1 MKSADLYRELAI
13 SWISKNRMKLK
24 LVPAI
29 NKCVC
34 HHKNCRSVVGPQQ
47 PVTLS
52 LSYGLYIGDKWAS
65 DQNYRTCYKS
75 IIASSQTKPV
85 IFYIQHHLWP
95 ISHHTSLK
103 EKLSTLIHTIFSFCH
118 GLQLRKWRV
127 NLTCKSNFVSPDP
140 FPRRDLP

>member
-1 MKSADLYRELAI
+1 
-13 SWISKNRMKLK
+13 MKLK

-34 HHKNCRSVVGPQQ
+34 HHKNCRSVVGPQ

-52 LSYGLYIGDKWAS
+52 LSYGLYSGEKWH

-85 IFYIQHHLWP
+85 IFYIQHQLGP
-95 ISHHTSLK
+95 ISHLTGLK
-103 EKLSTLIHTIFSFCH
+103 EKLSPLIHAIFSSPLNCRTYTVH
-118 GLQLRKWRV
+118 LSIGLLTHQTKPFFQRKESL
-127 NLTCKSNFVSPDP
+127 NQPTNITKSFKNDFV
-140 FPRRDLP
+140 L